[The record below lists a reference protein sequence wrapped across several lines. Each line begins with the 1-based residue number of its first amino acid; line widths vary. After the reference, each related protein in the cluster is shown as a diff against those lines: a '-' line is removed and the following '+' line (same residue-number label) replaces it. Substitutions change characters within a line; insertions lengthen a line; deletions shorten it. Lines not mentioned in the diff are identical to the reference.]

1 VTARR
6 LIALVLMLAA
16 CAQPGE
22 ITMVPSAAGIGAA
35 KEVFI
40 GTTRALD
47 PATGEFGPDRVP
59 LDSYARYVV
68 QVPPDREPGEIGW
81 PPRNGRPD
89 PSKDF
94 VTLEQEI
101 YAGAPGFRADLAS
114 ALRRQPAG
122 QREVIIFAHG
132 FNTTFAEGLYRIAQ
146 LDHDLDLPGVV
157 VHYSW
162 PSRGKTLAYL
172 ADRDSA
178 IFARDGYE
186 TLLDEVVSAGAQRI
200 VIVGH
205 SMGSLLTM
213 EALRQV
219 AIDGNRRV
227 LDRIAGVI
235 LISPD
240 IDVDLF
246 HQQASRIGKL
256 PQPFY
261 VFTSQKD
268 RALAISARLTGR
280 RERLGNLED
289 PGEVADLDVT
299 LIEVGE
305 FAKGVGH
312 FAPGD
317 SPVLIGILGR
327 LADVDAAFGADRS
340 GNPDLITGTV
350 LTFRNATQIV
360 LSPVTAI
367 AQEIA
372 N

>member
-1 VTARR
+1 MTPAR
-6 LIALVLMLAA
+6 VLGLLLALAA
-16 CAQPGE
+16 CTPPGKV
-22 ITMVPSAAGIGAA
+22 TLAPSAAGIGAE

-47 PATGEFGPDRVP
+47 PETGEFGPDRVP
-59 LDSYARYVV
+59 TDSYARYVV

-81 PPRNGRPD
+81 PPRNGKPD
-89 PSKDF
+89 PRQDF
-94 VTLEQEI
+94 LTLEQEV
-101 YAGAPGFRADLAS
+101 YPGAAEFRRELTA
-114 ALRRQPAG
+114 ALRRQPAD
-122 QREVIIFAHG
+122 QREVVVFAHG

-146 LDHDLDLPGVV
+146 LDHDLDLPGVA

-186 TLLDEVVSAGAQRI
+186 TLLNEVVAAGANRI

-213 EALRQV
+213 EALRQI

-227 LDRIAGVI
+227 MDRIAGVV

-246 HQQASRIGKL
+246 HQQAARIGQL

-280 RERLGNLED
+280 RERLGNLAD
-289 PGEVADLDVT
+289 PTEIEDLDVT
-299 LIEVGE
+299 LIEVGD
-305 FAKGVGH
+305 FAKGTGH

-317 SPVLIGILGR
+317 SPALIGILGR

-340 GNPDLITGTV
+340 GNPDLFTGTV
-350 LTFRNATQIV
+350 LTFRNVTRVV
-360 LSPVTAI
+360 LSPITAV
-367 AQEIA
+367 AQELA